1 MKYNKEHCNI
11 PGCNHRIY
19 RNYMCK
25 EHYDFYLT
33 DDKCREI
40 SDDVIA
46 VYEGKGSWKQK
57 ALAFRD
63 NVIHHAFDYPMIWY
77 EHFPLEHVFL
87 LALRCFDKHDKE
99 RCSRVI
105 EDFDISANENIAMF
119 KRIVNVQNVDDVKIK
134 PVEFYLLSK
143 QELISVVPFL
153 ISIFCVL
160 LSYLLLRLAQPW
172 TEEFFGMTYQE
183 TVCLYKQVL
192 PYLLLLMLVLW
203 SGIRLASFYNYFAQ
217 RAYNLSLFENVTGN
231 INMLSQIKYVK
242 DRNLKAGSY
251 KCSVLGGL
259 IGISLLVVYNYF
271 SNSSFH
277 ICSFAFML
285 SGVMMVASL
294 LYVYN
299 MTVLYFPVF
308 EALKQQKLKIEL
320 YNPDHNGGLAKIH
333 NFLFKTFVYNEGLIL
348 IVLWLCFKFANG
360 WVWFIV
366 SLLFIMRVNHAR
378 WSAKLYIS
386 SLKTFYRAKKV
397 EREKLLL
404 QNDDKAFDN
413 IEKLDKLYGVKVLKY
428 VWNIALIVV
437 LPYLINNADDI
448 IKWIGTQIP
457 IIWNAVLIR

>member
-25 EHYDFYLT
+25 EHYAFYLI

-63 NVIHHAFDYPMIWY
+63 NVIHHAFDYPMIRY

-87 LALRCFDKHDKE
+87 LALRCFDKHDKV

-242 DRNLKAGSY
+242 DRNLKASSY

-259 IGISLLVVYNYF
+259 IGISLLVVFNYF

-277 ICSFAFML
+277 ICSFAFVL

-308 EALKQQKLKIEL
+308 EALKQQKLKIDL

-386 SLKTFYRAKKV
+386 SLKAFYRAKKV

>member
-11 PGCNHRIY
+11 PGCNHSIY

-33 DDKCREI
+33 DDKCREV
-40 SDDVIA
+40 SDNVIA
-46 VYEGKGSWKQK
+46 VYEGKGSWKQM
-57 ALAFRD
+57 ALAFMH
-63 NVIHHAFDYPMIWY
+63 NVIHHAFDYPMIRY

-105 EDFDISANENIAMF
+105 EDFDIPANENIAML
-119 KRIVNVQNVDDVKIK
+119 KRIVNVQNVDDAEIE
-134 PVEFYLLSK
+134 PIESYSFSK

-153 ISIFCVL
+153 ISIFGVL
-160 LSYLLLRLAQPW
+160 SSYLLLRFGQSW
-172 TEEFFGMTYQE
+172 TGDFFGMTYQE
-183 TVCLYKQVL
+183 TVCMYKQVL

-217 RAYNLSLFENVTGN
+217 RAYNLSLFENVAGN

-251 KCSVLGGL
+251 KWSVWGGL
-259 IGISLLVVYNYF
+259 IGVGLLVVYNYF

-285 SGVMMVASL
+285 SGVMVVASL

-299 MTVLYFPVF
+299 MIVLYFPVF
-308 EALKQQKLKIEL
+308 EALKQQKLKIDL
-320 YNPDHNGGLAKIH
+320 YNPDHNGGLTKIH

-348 IVLWLCFKFANG
+348 IVLLLCFKFANG
-360 WVWFIV
+360 WVWFVV
-366 SLLFIMRVNHAR
+366 SLLFIKRINHAR

-386 SLKTFYRAKKV
+386 SLKAFYKAKKI

-413 IEKLDKLYGVKVLKY
+413 VEKLDKLYGVKVLKY

-437 LPYLINNADDI
+437 LPYLINNADGI

-457 IIWNAVLIR
+457 IIWNTVLIR